1 MLGLGTAGEAK
12 KNKKAPILN
21 IQRYGKKGGY
31 VLTHTHTHTH
41 TRAESLAL

>member
-1 MLGLGTAGEAK
+1 MPGLGRAGEAK

-31 VLTHTHTHTH
+31 VLTHPHTHTH
-41 TRAESLAL
+41 AESLAL